1 MDNNNSILQQ
11 IPIYTNW
18 SGLTLASLLGNK
30 SPFYIPL
37 VKESLNSEF
46 CRGVKWGDLIGKPA
60 DIKEYIEID
69 GVKIVPVYV
78 NPKAGNDSGMYLHT
92 CLMLEPSKRRK
103 IMIQLQPETHIKSEQ
118 NSIDRRKPAKPKRF
132 FFNGMDY
139 DIVNLNRKLPS
150 MSKEEIYNLKRVLVN
165 HLYQLLR
172 VDYIVTDT
180 NNWCTESDDKKGI
193 KYAEVLE
200 RIASYIINKGLPTKF
215 LVLSEV
221 LAELKRLAKTHR
233 AARLAQNLL
242 NDSFSPRNLIFIPN
256 PYDDIPRDIIADPCI
271 QKYVVKLYKE
281 GKSISVI
288 SNDQQAMMLFEAAI
302 SNEIIKNHISPN
314 FLSLENINQL
324 FILLNKISK

>member
-1 MDNNNSILQQ
+1 MDNDNSILQQ
-11 IPIYTNW
+11 IPISTNW
-18 SGLTLASLLGNK
+18 SGLTLESLLGNR
-30 SPFYIPL
+30 SPFYVPL

-46 CRGVKWGDLIGKPA
+46 CRGVKWGDLIDKPV
-60 DIKEYIEID
+60 DIEEYFEID
-69 GVKIVPVYV
+69 GIKIVPVYV
-78 NPKAGNDSGMYLHT
+78 NPKVGKDCRVCLHS
-92 CLMLEPSKRRK
+92 CLMLNPSKRKR
-103 IMIQLQPETHIKSEQ
+103 IMIQLQLEMQNKPEQ
-118 NSIDRRKPAKPKRF
+118 NSIYRRRSVKPKRF

-139 DIVNLNRKLPS
+139 DIVNLNRNLPR
-150 MSKEEIYNLKRVLVN
+150 MSKEELYNLKRVVVN

-200 RIASYIINKGLPTKF
+200 RIATYIINKKLPTKF

-221 LAELKRLAKTHR
+221 LTELKRLAKNHR
-233 AARLAQNLL
+233 PARLAQNLL

-256 PYDDIPRDIIADPCI
+256 PFEDIPRDIIADPCI

-281 GKSISVI
+281 GKRISVI

-302 SNEIIKNHISPN
+302 SNDVIENHFFPN
-314 FLSLENINQL
+314 FLSLENIEQL
-324 FILLNKISK
+324 FILLKKISK